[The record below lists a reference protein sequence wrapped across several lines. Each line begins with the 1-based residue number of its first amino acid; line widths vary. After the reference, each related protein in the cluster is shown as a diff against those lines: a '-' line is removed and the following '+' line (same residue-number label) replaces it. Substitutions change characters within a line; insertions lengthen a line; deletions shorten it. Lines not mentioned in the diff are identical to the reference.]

1 MTHHGACGHSS
12 SRSMWPWRS
21 SLPSL
26 LAQRVMTGNNT
37 IKLLLVSPVRPQ
49 QGVAARPGVHPWL
62 GLGSTLVNS
71 PFYCILIDSS
81 TDMSA
86 EDHLPA
92 QYLDADVPPPLTSQP
107 TSQLR
112 GNRGLGSRHQHLL

>member
-1 MTHHGACGHSS
+1 MTQHGACGHDS
-12 SRSMWPWRS
+12 SRSMWPWLITEHVAMEK
-21 SLPSL
+21 LPSL
-26 LAQRVMTGNNT
+26 LAQRVMTGNDT

-71 PFYCILIDSS
+71 PLYNILIDSS
-81 TDMSA
+81 MDISA

-92 QYLDADVPPPLTSQP
+92 QYLDADMSLLTYWVLNLNVSA
-107 TSQLR
+107 
-112 GNRGLGSRHQHLL
+112 H